1 MLWLWFCAACV
12 QCGMLWFL
20 WYSGKK
26 RLMLAASHGAA
37 QAQHTPL
44 AGLIIPV
51 AGQHPNMPQALR
63 SLLMQDYPHCLPVMV
78 TATAEE
84 PAALLVKQLQQEFPD
99 VRHVVAGKAEACGQK
114 NHNTLQ
120 AIASLAAEPVDVYVF
135 CDSTH
140 RAKQDFVSS
149 LVQPIA
155 AGRVNVTTG
164 YHMVVAEDEGIVTR
178 AYQLCVLLMRLLQAV
193 AVFTQPWGGAMAI
206 RRTAFERLGI
216 GTLWA
221 GNVVDDCSLA
231 ALLLQKKEPV
241 LLCPQALLHT
251 VASQHR
257 WSVWGAWM
265 DRQILFLKFCVP
277 SQWVLLGVFAL
288 MMSLTPLVALY
299 SLPAALFGAYCPVPW
314 WLGLVYCGLLA
325 AVVARWR
332 EFLSEGCRLGPW
344 LAAFAAACG
353 MFVFVF
359 ARTAM
364 AQGIVW
370 HGIEYTVG
378 RGGRV
383 CAMRRCH

>member
-1 MLWLWFCAACV
+1 MLWLWFIAACV

-20 WYSGKK
+20 WHSGKQ
-26 RLMLAASHGAA
+26 RLNAAPVGAELAG
-37 QAQHTPL
+37 HTPL

-63 SLLMQDYPHCLPVMV
+63 SLLMQDYPSCLPVMV

-84 PAALLVKQLQQEFPD
+84 PAALLIAQLQQEFPAL
-99 VRHVVAGKAEACGQK
+99 RHVVAGTAKGCGQK
-114 NHNTLQ
+114 NHNTLC
-120 AIASLAAEPVDVYVF
+120 AIAALAAEPVEVYVF

-140 RAKQDFVSS
+140 RAKAYFVRS

-206 RRTAFERLGI
+206 KRSTFESLHI
-216 GTLWA
+216 KALWA

-231 ALLLQKKEPV
+231 ALLLHKKEPV

-277 SQWVLLGVFAL
+277 SQWLLLGLFAAI
-288 MMSLTPLVALY
+288 MSLTPLTALY
-299 SLPAALFGAYCPVPW
+299 SLPAALFGLHCAVPW
-314 WLGLVYCGLLA
+314 WLGLLYCAVLA

-332 EFLSEGCRLGPW
+332 EFLPEGCRLGSW
-344 LAAFAAACG
+344 LAAFAAACAQ
-353 MFVFVF
+353 FVLVFV
-359 ARTAM
+359 RTAL
-364 AQGIVW
+364 ARGIVW
-370 HGIEYTVG
+370 HGIDYTVG
-378 RGGRV
+378 RGGAVR
-383 CAMRRCH
+383 AMRRIY